1 VDSTQILQ
9 LYDLDDGQTQTL
21 ATRPSR
27 GGGRPA
33 WRWSPDSRFWL
44 WVDKEYG
51 SDEIMY
57 SYHTYDRQTD
67 TLTPLDFG
75 TGTQMRGWAD
85 EGHSAWFTDGFADG
99 QQALFRYDLATGA
112 REDVLTLQG
121 ADPSIVKHPD
131 WLIVLYHNEPPH
143 PQDNTIAQRI
153 YISDRQTVIDQELS
167 IISNFYGIGTP
178 AYRWSPDGRWLMMNA
193 TVFDSTNGTLTAA
206 VQGLWSADSR
216 YLVPV
221 QGSLEVDDS
230 IVVWDVVQGAQ
241 VFTLAV
247 PDLEMMMGV
256 QGNTIK
262 PVLNYCGIG

>member
-1 VDSTQILQ
+1 MRYISRLSILFTLNICLALVLLGALPHVRAQSPAMPLLLYVTRTDAGRKMYTLDPNTNTSTLLAEVTDDS
-9 LYDLDDGQTQTL
+9 D
-21 ATRPSR
+21 
-27 GGGRPA
+27 
-33 WRWSPDSRFWL
+33 
-44 WVDKEYG
+44 
-51 SDEIMY
+51 M
-57 SYHTYDRQTD
+57 
-67 TLTPLDFG
+67 
-75 TGTQMRGWAD
+75 GWA
-85 EGHSAWFTDGFADG
+85 
-99 QQALFRYDLATGA
+99 
-112 REDVLTLQG
+112 
-121 ADPSIVKHPD
+121 
-131 WLIVLYHNEPPH
+131 
-143 PQDNTIAQRI
+143 
-153 YISDRQTVIDQELS
+153 
-167 IISNFYGIGTP
+167 
-178 AYRWSPDGRWLMMNA
+178 PDGRWLMMNA